1 MQRSKHLNKAM
12 LISIKLPFIKETSLI
27 LKEKSCLKKSRREVV
42 IGLAGSLS
50 DRIDFFIVKL

>member
-1 MQRSKHLNKAM
+1 M